1 MKKLLI
7 VTFIFFSSFTFA
19 QTYNITLDD
28 ILTIDS
34 QESFER
40 VLIENNFESNK
51 EGLKE
56 ILKKVWEEEGPKID
70 DLTEEELYE
79 LLEKMNK
86 EGLGVVKYD
95 YGRQKIN
102 DDYVSEIT
110 AAGLFFDGKFVFIF
124 QDNLP
129 EYSDSFYNKIFTE
142 VKGKCKFEEVD
153 QVIDG
158 KSSAVYNCPSAH
170 FNNKLG
176 FFLVDGIG
184 MIYYS
189 PEGL

>member
-1 MKKLLI
+1 MKNLLI
-7 VTFIFFSSFTFA
+7 ITFIFFSSFIFA
-19 QTYNITLDD
+19 QTCNITLDD

-40 VLIENNFESNK
+40 VLIENNFESNR
-51 EGLKE
+51 EGLKG
-56 ILKKVWEEEGPKID
+56 ILKKSLEDEGHNLD
-70 DLTEEELYE
+70 DLTEEELNE

-86 EGLGVVKYD
+86 EGLGLVKYD
-95 YGRQKIN
+95 FGRQKIN

-110 AAGLFFDGKFVFIF
+110 AAGVFFDDKFIYIF

-129 EYSDSFYNKIFTE
+129 EYSDSFYNRIFTE
-142 VKGKCKFEEVD
+142 VKAKCTFDEVD
-153 QVIDG
+153 QIIDG

-170 FNNKLG
+170 FNSKLG